1 MDCCT
6 PTVYLNPVFIEPNIK
21 HSLLNSYKY
30 IFVILFELIILAI
43 LLFTFFKTEILMIFR
58 LKKHETENYL
68 NKVKSASLICDGKT
82 LKITGLANAKIL
94 PALALNKEPI
104 IINECKELL
113 HSINGSRQVSLNDV
127 LYRRQII
134 F

>member
-1 MDCCT
+1 MECCT

-30 IFVILFELIILAI
+30 TFIILFEICIISV
-43 LLFTFFKTEILMIFR
+43 LLFTFFKTEILMLLR
-58 LKKHETENYL
+58 PKKYKSENYI
-68 NKVKSASLICDGKT
+68 NKLKSATLICDGNV

-104 IINECKELL
+104 SINECKELL
-113 HSINGSRQVSLNDV
+113 YSINGSRQVSLNDV
-127 LYRRQII
+127 LRKRQII